1 MLKNWRGSQCVRL
14 RKADMLEHEIVMDV
28 NPEGAMVEKLL
39 LAAQMPAS
47 DFILI
52 FLPNFHKP
60 RGLNIGVL
68 PACCSH

>member
-1 MLKNWRGSQCVRL
+1 
-14 RKADMLEHEIVMDV
+14 MLEHEIVMDV